1 MALSDLFGRFER
13 LKVFKGSQ
21 LWDAQQRKIR
31 KDSKLEGRESRLM
44 RDAQSAIRKDIKA
57 TQREIRKSDPA
68 TRLNLEQYLERLQ
81 SLQRD
86 MRQSNKVDGVREYNR
101 KATRLEALSD
111 YLMHFKGRNQRQIYA
126 ERLAVNVPFGNR
138 MFENMGGQVA
148 VDKIVGDTWTP
159 AIDDLINEYYEQVRA
174 YDYERATEL
183 LARIRGMVK
192 RVAGMYNDVPRGSTD
207 YDRY

>member
-1 MALSDLFGRFER
+1 MALSDLLGRFEG

-31 KDSKLEGRESRLM
+31 KDSKLVGRESRLM

-57 TQREIRKSDPA
+57 TQREIRKADPS
-68 TRLNLEQYLERLQ
+68 TRVNLEQYLERLQ

-101 KATRLEALSD
+101 RGTRLDALAD

-126 ERLAVNVPFGNR
+126 DRMALNVPFSNR
-138 MFENMGGQVA
+138 MFANMGGQAA
-148 VDKIVGDTWTP
+148 VDRIVGDTWTP

-174 YDYERATEL
+174 YDYERATETL
-183 LARIRGMVK
+183 TRIRGMVK
-192 RVAGMYNDVPRGSTD
+192 RVDGMYNDVPRGSTN
-207 YDRY
+207 YDRD